1 MTYLRSLTAS
11 IGLLALA
18 STSANADTV
27 IRFSNWVPPTAVV
40 SAQILTPWAEAIEKE
55 TEGRVRIELLPA
67 LGKPAAHFDL
77 VRDGVADAAFVNP
90 SYTTDRFGSGYGV
103 TFPGLAKG
111 AEGASVAYWRTYK
124 EHFESWNEYE
134 GTYLIGA
141 WTIGPNHVFTSAS
154 KPIATAADLNG
165 VRLRATGGVVQ
176 DVSRLLGIVPQFAAV
191 TEVYELLSTG
201 VVDGVFFNWDSIG
214 SFKLTDMLKNVY
226 EVPGGMFRDTH
237 NIVFNKAV
245 YDKLSEADR
254 AAIEKH
260 SGEAL
265 AKMAGQ
271 VWDRLDAKGREDLA
285 AAGYTIVTASE
296 ADAAKIKE
304 IGLQLEADWVEKM
317 KAAGHDGAAALETF
331 KRHVA
336 EVEAAQ

>member
-1 MTYLRSLTAS
+1 MKRSVCLTAAVS
-11 IGLLALA
+11 LLASA
-18 STSANADTV
+18 SASFAQETV

-55 TEGRVRIELLPA
+55 TEGRVKIQLLPA

-77 VRDGVADAAFVNP
+77 VRDGVADAAFVTP
-90 SYTTDRFGSGYGV
+90 SYTTDRFGSAYGV

-111 AEGASVAYWRTYK
+111 AESASVAYWRTYK

-134 GTYLIGA
+134 GTYLVGA

-154 KPIATAADLNG
+154 KPIASAADLNG

-214 SFKLTDMLKNVY
+214 SFRLTDMLKNAY
-226 EVPGGMFRDTH
+226 EVPGGFFRDTH

-245 YDKLSEADR
+245 YDKLSDADR

-265 AKMAGQ
+265 ARIAGQ
-271 VWDRLDAKGREDLA
+271 VWDRLDAKGREELA
-285 AAGYTIVTASE
+285 AAGYNIVTASE
-296 ADAAKIKE
+296 ADSAKIKE
-304 IGLQLEADWVEKM
+304 IGLQLEADWTAKM
-317 KAAGHDGAAALETF
+317 TAAGHDAAAALETF